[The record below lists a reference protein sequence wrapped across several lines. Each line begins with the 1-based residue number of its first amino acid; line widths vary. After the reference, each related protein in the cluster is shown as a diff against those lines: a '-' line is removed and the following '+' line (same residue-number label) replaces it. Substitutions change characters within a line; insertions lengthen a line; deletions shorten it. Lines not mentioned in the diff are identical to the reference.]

1 MLQCLVRNRKLVIYT
16 IQSESCVVGSFLS
29 RTDSSPPWSDIE
41 AWSSFKLRLGTLKEK
56 QSNCS
61 VHRIVHLLDYESLF
75 SFVNGLATT
84 TMLVVLRFMNEPQI
98 KGCFAITLILYCT
111 CTLCAVTLDPVLTY
125 GIWNSIIAHCYNIK
139 YRESYPV
146 TLHGHISRWIT
157 PILLQEHTII
167 NCKSYQSKQSRK
179 YI

>member
-1 MLQCLVRNRKLVIYT
+1 MLQCLVRNRKLVIHYT
-16 IQSESCVVGSFLS
+16 IRELRCWVFLI
-29 RTDSSPPWSDIE
+29 TDGQQPTLVRYRIMIE
-41 AWSSFKLRLGTLKEK
+41 FQIGTLKEK

-98 KGCFAITLILYCT
+98 KGGFAITLILYCT

-146 TLHGHISRWIT
+146 PLHGHISR
-157 PILLQEHTII
+157 
-167 NCKSYQSKQSRK
+167 
-179 YI
+179 